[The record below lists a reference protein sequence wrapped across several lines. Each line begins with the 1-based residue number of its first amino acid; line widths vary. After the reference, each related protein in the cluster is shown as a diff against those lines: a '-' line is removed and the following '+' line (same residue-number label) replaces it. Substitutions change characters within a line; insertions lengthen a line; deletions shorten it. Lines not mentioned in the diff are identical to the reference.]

1 MRLIKYDSAFYDK
14 YIKFNENV
22 YPDRGDIKQSFQK
35 RLLDNPL
42 LKDKNNPYIILALD
56 DNDEII
62 GQFIIS
68 PVELMYKNEIK
79 QCFFGSDFIVDEK
92 YRNTGAGALLALR
105 AIRSFKPY
113 FAIGVSEHAHKI
125 HLSCNT
131 NIAGCAYKYLYLRK
145 RVSTG
150 LKTIKGIIKHDAQNN
165 NSSSIEFP
173 SEVKTNE
180 YYFQR
185 SSNVNDFQTRDYDG
199 DVIKFVHSKSFLRWR
214 FFSNTD
220 RYAMYVLDKAKQNY
234 FIVRKCSWRG
244 LNLLFIVDYF
254 FSQRNE
260 MALKHIIKAS
270 QDISK
275 MCNLDGVIT
284 TSSLHIV
291 DGYLKKES
299 FHVIKNPIWIF
310 ASSYMVPVKDL
321 IDARNAVFITP
332 ADSDY
337 EFNFDNIV

>member
-1 MRLIKYDSAFYDK
+1 MKLVKYDTGYYDK
-14 YIKFNENV
+14 YIKFNESV

-42 LKDKNNPYIILALD
+42 LKDKNKPYVILALD
-56 DNDEII
+56 DNEEII

-68 PVELMYKNEIK
+68 PVELILKNEIK
-79 QCFFGSDFIVDEK
+79 QGFFGSDFIVDEK
-92 YRNTGAGALLALR
+92 NRSTGAGALLALR

-125 HLSCNT
+125 HLTCDT
-131 NIAGCAYKYLYLRK
+131 NLIGCAYKYLYLRK

-150 LKTIKGIIKHDAQNN
+150 IKTIKGIINPDVHTDNT
-165 NSSSIEFP
+165 SSIEFP
-173 SEVKTNE
+173 AEVKSNE
-180 YYFQR
+180 YSFQK
-185 SSNVNDFQTRDYDG
+185 SININDFQSGDFDG
-199 DVIKFVHSKSFLRWR
+199 DAIKFVHSKSFLRWR
-214 FFSNTD
+214 FFSGTG
-220 RYAMYVLDKAKQNY
+220 RYAMYVSDRSKQNY

-260 MALKHIIKAS
+260 PALKNILKAS

-275 MCNLDGVIT
+275 LCDLDGVIT
-284 TSSLHIV
+284 ISSLQTV
-291 DGYLKKES
+291 DAYLKKES
-299 FHVIKNPIWIF
+299 FHQIKNPIWVF
-310 ASSYMVPVKDL
+310 ASSYMIPGKDI
-321 IDARNAVFITP
+321 IDSRNAVFITP

-337 EFNFDNIV
+337 EFNFDNI